1 MTLLRNV
8 AFAIV
13 FYGVSLPI
21 VLLVPFSAL
30 FGQRALIAYAL
41 AWTRFHRWCVRWLL
55 GIRVRYEGPRPSGQV
70 FYAGKHQSLMEP
82 IELVAE
88 LGAPAPI
95 MRREF
100 ARIPIWG
107 WATKRYGVILVDR
120 AASSKALRHL
130 MREAESARASGR
142 SVMIFPEGTRVK
154 PGEQPELKS
163 GFAGLY
169 KMLGLPVVPIATD
182 VGKLWP
188 KGGLKR
194 AGVVTFRFGE
204 AIPPGLPRADIE
216 ARVHSAINVLDG
228 ASSAVIPAQAGT
240 HLRQNDQDTT
250 AQKRDSARDGSP
262 LSRG

>member
-1 MTLLRNV
+1 MTLLRNL

-13 FYGVSLPI
+13 FYGVSLPF
-21 VLLVPFSAL
+21 VLLAPLPAL
-30 FGQRALIAYAL
+30 SGQRALIAYAM

-55 GIRVRYEGPRPSGQV
+55 GIRIRYEGPRPSGQA

-82 IELVAE
+82 LELVAE

-107 WATKRYGVILVDR
+107 WAAKRYGVILVDR
-120 AASSKALRHL
+120 AASSKALRQL
-130 MREAESARASGR
+130 MREAEAARASGR

-182 VGKLWP
+182 IGKLWP

-194 AGVVTFRFGE
+194 AGLATFRFSE
-204 AIPPGLPRADIE
+204 AIPPGLSRAEVE
-216 ARVHSAINVLDG
+216 ARVREAINALE
-228 ASSAVIPAQAGT
+228 PQA
-240 HLRQNDQDTT
+240 TT
-250 AQKRDSARDGSP
+250 ASRTSA
-262 LSRG
+262 

>member
-1 MTLLRNV
+1 VTLLRNL

-13 FYGVSLPI
+13 FYGVSLPF
-21 VLLVPFSAL
+21 VLLAPLPAL
-30 FGQRALIAYAL
+30 SGQRALIAYAM

-55 GIRVRYEGPRPSGQV
+55 GIRIRYEGPRPSGQA

-82 IELVAE
+82 LELVAE

-107 WATKRYGVILVDR
+107 WAAKRYGVILVDR
-120 AASSKALRHL
+120 AASSKALRQL
-130 MREAESARASGR
+130 MREAEAARASGR

-182 VGKLWP
+182 IGKLWP

-194 AGVVTFRFGE
+194 AGLATFRFSE
-204 AIPPGLPRADIE
+204 AIPPGLSRAEVE
-216 ARVHSAINVLDG
+216 ARVREAINALE
-228 ASSAVIPAQAGT
+228 PQA
-240 HLRQNDQDTT
+240 TT
-250 AQKRDSARDGSP
+250 ASRTSA
-262 LSRG
+262 

>member
-1 MTLLRNV
+1 MILVRNV
-8 AFAIV
+8 VFAIV

-21 VLLVPFSAL
+21 VLLAPLSAL
-30 FGQRALIAYAL
+30 FGQRALIAYAV

-82 IELVAE
+82 LELVVE
-88 LGAPAPI
+88 LGAPATI

-107 WATKRYGVILVDR
+107 WAAKRYGIILVDR
-120 AASSKALRHL
+120 AASSRALRQL
-130 MREAESARASGR
+130 MRDAGAARASGR
-142 SVMIFPEGTRVK
+142 SVMIFPEGTRTK
-154 PGEQPELKS
+154 PGEQPDLKS
-163 GFAGLY
+163 GVAGLY
-169 KMLGLPVVPIATD
+169 KMLGLPVVPVATD

-204 AIPPGLPRADIE
+204 AIPPGLPRAEIE
-216 ARVHSAINVLDG
+216 GRVHAAINVLDE
-228 ASSAVIPAQAGT
+228 PA
-240 HLRQNDQDTT
+240 
-250 AQKRDSARDGSP
+250 
-262 LSRG
+262 

>member
-1 MTLLRNV
+1 MTVLRNL

-13 FYGVSLPI
+13 FYGVSLPF
-21 VLLVPFSAL
+21 VLLVPLSAL
-30 FGQRALIAYAL
+30 LGQHALIAYAV

-82 IELVAE
+82 LELVAE

-107 WATKRYGVILVDR
+107 WAAKRYGVILVDR
-120 AASSKALRHL
+120 AASSKALRQL
-130 MREAESARASGR
+130 MREAEVARASGR

-154 PGEQPELKS
+154 PGEQPDLKS

-204 AIPPGLPRADIE
+204 AIPPGLPRPEIE
-216 ARVHSAINVLDG
+216 KRVHAAINALED
-228 ASSAVIPAQAGT
+228 ASIDVIPARAGT
-240 HLRQNDQDTT
+240 HLFQDDQDIT
-250 AQKRDSARDGSP
+250 ARKQDSTRDGSP

>member
-8 AFAIV
+8 VFAIV
-13 FYGVSLPI
+13 FYGASLPI
-21 VLLVPFSAL
+21 VLLAPLSAL
-30 FGQRALIAYAL
+30 FGQHALIAYAT

-55 GIRVRYEGPRPSGQV
+55 GIRVRYEGPRPTGQV
-70 FYAGKHQSLMEP
+70 FYAGKHQSLYEP
-82 IELVAE
+82 VELVAE
-88 LGAPAPI
+88 LDAPATI

-100 ARIPIWG
+100 ARIPLWG
-107 WATKRYGVILVDR
+107 WAAKRYGVILVDR
-120 AASSKALRHL
+120 AASSKALRQL

-182 VGKLWP
+182 IGKLWP

-194 AGVVTFRFGE
+194 AGLATFRFGDP
-204 AIPPGLPRADIE
+204 IPPGLPRPQIE
-216 ARVHSAINVLDG
+216 KRVHDAINALDQ
-228 ASSAVIPAQAGT
+228 VPP
-240 HLRQNDQDTT
+240 R
-250 AQKRDSARDGSP
+250 
-262 LSRG
+262 